1 MQISGVLRH
10 KGAEVLTIA
19 PTESVRTLLERL
31 REGGVG
37 ALVVSTDG
45 RTVEGIVSE
54 RDVVR
59 RLSTDGDG
67 VLDVEVS
74 QIMTADVHT
83 CTPSATVDDLMA
95 VMTEQR
101 VRHVP
106 VLEDGVL
113 VGIVSIGDVVKQRMS
128 ELQSERDQLEAYISR

>member
-67 VLDVEVS
+67 VLDTEVS

-83 CTPSATVDDLMA
+83 CSPSATVDDLMA

>member
-19 PTESVRTLLERL
+19 PTESVRTLLDRL
-31 REGGVG
+31 RDGGVG

>member
-19 PTESVRTLLERL
+19 PTESVRTLLDRL
-31 REGGVG
+31 RDGGVG

-67 VLDVEVS
+67 VLDAEVS

>member
-10 KGAEVLTIA
+10 KGTEVLTIA

-67 VLDVEVS
+67 VLDTEVS

-83 CTPSATVDDLMA
+83 CSPSATVDDLMA

>member
-10 KGAEVLTIA
+10 KGTEVLTIA

-67 VLDVEVS
+67 VLDTEVS

-83 CTPSATVDDLMA
+83 CGPSATVDDLMA

>member
-83 CTPSATVDDLMA
+83 CSPSATVDDLMA

>member
-10 KGAEVLTIA
+10 KGADVLTIA
-19 PTESVRTLLERL
+19 PTESVRTLLDRL
-31 REGGVG
+31 RDGGVG

-67 VLDVEVS
+67 VLDIEVS

-83 CTPSATVDDLMA
+83 CSPSATVDDLMA

-101 VRHVP
+101 IRHVP

>member
-10 KGAEVLTIA
+10 KGTEVLTIA

-67 VLDVEVS
+67 VLDTEVS

>member
-19 PTESVRTLLERL
+19 PTESVRTLLDRL
-31 REGGVG
+31 RDGGVG

-83 CTPSATVDDLMA
+83 CSPSATVDDLMA

>member
-67 VLDVEVS
+67 VLDTEVS